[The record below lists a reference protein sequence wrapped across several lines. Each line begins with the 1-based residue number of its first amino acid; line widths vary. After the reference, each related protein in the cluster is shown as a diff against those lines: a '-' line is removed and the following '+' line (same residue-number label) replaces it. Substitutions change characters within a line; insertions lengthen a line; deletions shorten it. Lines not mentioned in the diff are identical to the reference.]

1 MELLVQAEAYIF
13 KLFKDKLSSQ
23 YIYHDYLHTLRVVT
37 ALKELIEGE
46 KISSH
51 DANELLLAGWF
62 HDSGYIYGPEQHEE
76 KGCEEFRLFMNE
88 HPDPTID
95 IDKVC
100 AIILATKIEHLPNNI
115 LEMCMKDADFYHF
128 TLENYEDHCS
138 VLKKEIENIKQE
150 EIQKI
155 DWCTE
160 NLNVLTKN
168 HYYFTDYAKK
178 NWQPKKEQ
186 TIFALRDGL
195 DKMINNKKS
204 KSKEIKEK
212 KLEKLERPERG
223 IDTLFRVTLN
233 NHTQLSAIADSKANI
248 LLSVNS
254 IIISI
259 ILTAIIPKLDS
270 PSNSHLIIPT
280 FILLL
285 FSVATIVFT
294 IMATKPKVS
303 TNHNIKNDIHTRK
316 ANILFFG
323 NFHQLAVQDFN
334 DAMNDLM
341 KDRDYLYDTLIK
353 DLYYLGVVLNKKYK
367 LLSIAYTIFMIGIIV
382 SVSAFCYA
390 FIRLS

>member
-13 KLFKDKLSSQ
+13 NLFKDKLSSE

-46 KISSH
+46 KIQEPQQT
-51 DANELLLAGWF
+51 ELLLAGWF
-62 HDSGYIYGPEQHEE
+62 HDAGYINGCENHEE
-76 KGCEEFRLFMNE
+76 NSCAIFKEFLKQNN
-88 HPDPTID
+88 ID
-95 IDKVC
+95 SIDVETVC
-100 AIILATKIEHLPNNI
+100 AIILATKINATPNTL
-115 LEMCMKDADFYHF
+115 LEQCMKDADFYHF
-128 TLENYEDHCS
+128 TLENYEDHCIT
-138 VLKKEIENIKQE
+138 LKNEIESITDKSFS
-150 EIQKI
+150 KI
-155 DWCTE
+155 DWCKE
-160 NLNVLTKN
+160 NLTVLSRY
-168 HYYFTDYAKK
+168 HYYYTEYAKK
-178 NWQPKKEQ
+178 NWQPKKEK
-186 TIFALRDGL
+186 TIFALRENL
-195 DKMINNKKS
+195 EKLISNKKS
-204 KSKEIKEK
+204 KNKEIKEK

-233 NHTQLSAIADSKANI
+233 NHTQLSSIADSKANI

-259 ILTAIIPKLDS
+259 ILTAIIPKLDN
-270 PSNSHLIIPT
+270 PNNSHLIIPT

-303 TNHNIKNDIHTRK
+303 TNQNIKNDIQTRK

-334 DAMNDLM
+334 EAMNDLM

-367 LLSIAYTIFMIGIIV
+367 LLSISYTIFMIGIIV
-382 SVSAFCYA
+382 SVSAFCIA
-390 FIRLS
+390 FIRL